1 MGDPGPAD
9 GIINSP
15 EDAWKAIRQHYK
27 DGVDLI
33 KIMPSGGVLDESA
46 SADNAQLTEDE
57 LRALV
62 TAAKDYGYAV
72 AAHAHGTEAIRRAV
86 LAGVDSIEHGTY
98 MDDADMKLMKQHGT
112 WYVPTIIAGDYVAQ
126 KAKTPGFYPPQ
137 VAAKASQVGPLILAT
152 AGRAYRAGVPIAFG
166 TDAGVYPHGD
176 NAHEF
181 ELMVQAGM
189 PAAFALQTATRNA
202 SKLLRMD
209 KDIGS
214 IEVGKFA
221 DIVAVPGDPT
231 ADIALMKQV
240 DFVMKA
246 GQVYKQP

>member
-1 MGDPGPAD
+1 
-9 GIINSP
+9 
-15 EDAWKAIRQHYK
+15 
-27 DGVDLI
+27 
-33 KIMPSGGVLDESA
+33 
-46 SADNAQLTEDE
+46 
-57 LRALV
+57 
-62 TAAKDYGYAV
+62 
-72 AAHAHGTEAIRRAV
+72 
-86 LAGVDSIEHGTY
+86 
-98 MDDADMKLMKQHGT
+98 
-112 WYVPTIIAGDYVAQ
+112 
-126 KAKTPGFYPPQ
+126 
-137 VAAKASQVGPLILAT
+137 
-152 AGRAYRAGVPIAFG
+152 
-166 TDAGVYPHGD
+166 
-176 NAHEF
+176 
-181 ELMVQAGM
+181 MVQAGM